1 MRTMRA
7 LFRYEAQNTL
17 KMVASFYGAMF
28 GTMAVMLLMS
38 WGATPTPMQPKPARV
53 WEEVVKG

>member
-7 LFRYEAQNTL
+7 LFRYEAQNAL

-28 GTMAVMLLMS
+28 GTMAVMLLIVQGLTGEAIFTS
-38 WGATPTPMQPKPARV
+38 VPGFDF
-53 WEEVVKG
+53 